1 MPVLGADC
9 TSSGETFC
17 GVNARWRLFKCGLP
31 VEFCHICEVTDVLL
45 QIQSRSCVSL
55 SMSALLQH
63 LRVDIFF
70 LAATARTSTAVG
82 QVPPFMH
89 NSIHVLQNA

>member
-1 MPVLGADC
+1 MRFAGFSHMC
-9 TSSGETFC
+9 
-17 GVNARWRLFKCGLP
+17 R
-31 VEFCHICEVTDVLL
+31 VTDVLL

-55 SMSALLQH
+55 SLLAFLQH
-63 LRVDIFF
+63 LRVDIFS

-82 QVPPFMH
+82 QVRPFMH